1 MGVKSEKIE
10 GKLIINEYDSGSLH
24 KSEYNTETSELIMEF
39 SKGGRYSYKKVPIST
54 FTKMRMAES
63 QGKYFAKNISKNY
76 KYKKL
81 S

>member
-1 MGVKSEKIE
+1 MGIKSEKIE
-10 GKLIINEYDSGSLH
+10 GRLIINEYDSGSLY

-39 SKGGRYSYKKVPIST
+39 SKGGKYAYKKVPISI

-63 QGKYFAKNISKNY
+63 QGVYFSKNIVKNY

-81 S
+81 A